1 MTSCAVYYG
10 KCPMKVIKL
19 GTAWG
24 RIVYSWHNQ
33 SVIYKFIVIKDLMNN
48 QSEAMND
55 SKVYC
60 SQYNFMNDNGS
71 LLQPI

>member
-1 MTSCAVYYG
+1 
-10 KCPMKVIKL
+10 MKVIKL

-48 QSEAMND
+48 QSEPMND
-55 SKVYC
+55 SGKVYC
-60 SQYNFMNDNGS
+60 NQYNFMSDS
-71 LLQPI
+71 CMW